1 MNVSKFFNSKE
12 CNFLIGYDDKFDY
25 FKKNLISNNNLP
37 KIILLS
43 GAKGNGKATLSR
55 SFITLLF

>member
-25 FKKNLISNNNLP
+25 FKNLIN
-37 KIILLS
+37 
-43 GAKGNGKATLSR
+43 ATIYR
-55 SFITLLF
+55 K